1 MHKGIVAVI
10 EDDPSMRRGV
20 ERLLAAHGFETESYE
35 SAEAFLA
42 CVATTQARCVVLDIH
57 LEGMSG
63 IALRRQLTAA
73 GSPLPVIFMTAVDE
87 AKIEREA
94 TEAGC
99 VAYLRKPFPAD
110 ALVQAVK
117 QAVESSS

>member
-42 CVATTQARCVVLDIH
+42 CVATTQVRCVVLDIH